1 MVVSLAVKK
10 KGFQVQEEEVEVE
23 GRMVLVG
30 PSQKEVVEEEME
42 MQMVEEEE
50 VRLSEVREVRHRRE
64 VEERQWMASVAE
76 EILWKPEV
84 VMVEQKG

>member
-1 MVVSLAVKK
+1 M
-10 KGFQVQEEEVEVE
+10 EVE